1 MHGFERIDIAEIAP
15 GVWRSAH
22 DERND
27 RPALGAVV
35 GTERVLMVDS
45 GASPRHA
52 LAFVEALRD
61 ASGRAPDLV
70 ALTHWHWDHSFGLSA
85 LGVPALAHRATFDAL
100 ARMRTWAWDD
110 RSLAARVASGE
121 EIEFCAR
128 MIAVEY
134 GTARDIRIAMPTI
147 MVEERLELELGDRSV
162 LLEWIPNDHSADGLV
177 ILDRATGTAFLG
189 DILGPAYYERPVAYR
204 SGRFLSLVDRL
215 LALPA
220 ATFAEGHDDP
230 LSRSGLLREL
240 AAHLAVARAVEDGER
255 SRPTLARLAADADP
269 EAEPA
274 ELHRIAAFF
283 LSGATAS

>member
-1 MHGFERIDIAEIAP
+1 MIGSDRIGIAEIAS
-15 GVWRSAH
+15 GVWRSPP
-22 DERND
+22 EPRND
-27 RPALGAVV
+27 RPALGAIV

-61 ASGRAPDLV
+61 ASGRSPDLV

-85 LGVPALAHRATFDAL
+85 LGVPALAHRATHEAL
-100 ARMRTWAWDD
+100 ARMRTWTWDD
-110 RSLAARVASGE
+110 QALAARVVSGE

-128 MIAVEY
+128 MISVEY
-134 GTARDIRIAMPTI
+134 GSARDIRVALPTI
-147 MVEERLELELGDRSV
+147 LVEERLEVELGGRSV

-177 ILDRATGTAFLG
+177 ILDRTSGTAFLG
-189 DILGPAYYERPVAYR
+189 DLLGPAYYEKPVAYR
-204 SGRFLSLVDRL
+204 SGRFLALVERL

-220 ATFAEGHDDP
+220 STYVEGHDEP

-240 AAHLAVARAVEDGER
+240 AAHLAIARAVEEGER
-255 SRPTLARLAADADP
+255 DRPTLARLAADAAP

-274 ELHRIAAFF
+274 ELHRTVAFF
-283 LSGATAS
+283 LSGVPS